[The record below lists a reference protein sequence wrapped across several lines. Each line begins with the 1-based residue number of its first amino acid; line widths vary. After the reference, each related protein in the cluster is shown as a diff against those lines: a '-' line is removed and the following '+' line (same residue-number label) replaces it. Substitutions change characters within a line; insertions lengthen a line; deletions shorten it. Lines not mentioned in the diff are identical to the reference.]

1 MRALAPR
8 PYTRPAVP
16 AAHHI
21 LGQQRAVAA
30 LGRALAS
37 GQLHHAWILHG
48 PQGVGKFRAATALAR
63 IALDPQATAAS
74 RAALDPPQ
82 GTPIARMIDAGT
94 HPDLHVIRKELAA
107 ISESRELRDR
117 KQMNIPLDLLRERM
131 IGGIAGDG
139 RHHESAVFRTAA
151 MGHGKVF
158 IVDEAELLDADAQN
172 AMLKTLEEPP
182 PGTVI
187 VLVTQHEDRLLPT
200 IRSRCQ
206 RVAFG
211 PLDAASMREW
221 WEREGPEVAA
231 EDRAFV
237 EAFAEGSPG
246 MAARAA
252 GHGIAA
258 WRRELWPL
266 LEQLESG
273 EFPANLGERLSEIA
287 EQFAKGIVD
296 ADENASKDAANR
308 QAVRLL
314 ARLLGLRVRQSLA
327 RAGDDPAAL
336 ARWLGASEALAEFER
351 HVRSNVNL
359 KHAFANLVAQWAE
372 RTAPRASGAGRAR

>member
-1 MRALAPR
+1 VAPA
-8 PYTRPAVP
+8 P
-16 AAHHI
+16 HI
-21 LGQQRAVAA
+21 LGQRRAVAA

-37 GQLHHAWILHG
+37 GHLHHAWILHG
-48 PQGVGKFRAATALAR
+48 PQGVGKFRAAMALAR
-63 IALDPQATAAS
+63 IVLDPQSTASARAS
-74 RAALDPPQ
+74 LEPPQ
-82 GTPIARMIDAGT
+82 GTPVARMIDAGT

-107 ISESRELRDR
+107 VSESRELRDR

-131 IGGIAGDG
+131 IGGVSGEG

-151 MGHGKVF
+151 MGHGKAF

-182 PGTVI
+182 AGTVI
-187 VLVTQHEDRLLPT
+187 VLVTQQEDRLLPT

-211 PLDAASMREW
+211 PLDPASMREW
-221 WEREGPEVAA
+221 WEREGPKAGD
-231 EDRAFV
+231 DRAFI

-246 MAARAA
+246 MAARASE
-252 GHGIAA
+252 HGLSA
-258 WRRELWPL
+258 WQRELWPL
-266 LEQLESG
+266 LDQLESG
-273 EFPANLGERLSEIA
+273 GFPPNLGDRMAEIA
-287 EQFAKGIVD
+287 DEFAKGIVD

-327 RAGDDPAAL
+327 RAGDDPAEL
-336 ARWLGASEALAEFER
+336 SRWLGAAEVLGEFER

-359 KHAFANLVAQWAE
+359 KHAFANLAAQWAE
-372 RTAPRASGAGRAR
+372 RTAPRAAGTARAR